1 MNRKIKHIY
10 FKKQVDMRRLTQ
22 IKRPAECSQG
32 FAAPISDRPF
42 RASYRRTL
50 ARTYMPGRKAGLGV
64 VTRAY
69 TFIE

>member
-1 MNRKIKHIY
+1 MNRKIKHSY

-22 IKRPAECSQG
+22 ISPAECPQG

-50 ARTYMPGRKAGLGV
+50 ARTYMPGRKEVAGFF
-64 VTRAY
+64 TFAY

>member
-22 IKRPAECSQG
+22 IKRPAECPQG

-50 ARTYMPGRKAGLGV
+50 ARTYMPGRKEVAGFFTL
-64 VTRAY
+64 AY